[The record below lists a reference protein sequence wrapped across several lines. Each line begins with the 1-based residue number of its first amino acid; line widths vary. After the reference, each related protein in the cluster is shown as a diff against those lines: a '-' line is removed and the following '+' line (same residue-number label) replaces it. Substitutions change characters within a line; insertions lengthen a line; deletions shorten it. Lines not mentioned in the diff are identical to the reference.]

1 MSRDTQTV
9 TDEHK
14 LEARAAG
21 IKVDVKAWFSAER
34 TCVQWIHLAATA
46 GGLALAIMSSG
57 DAALWVTGA
66 LLLVPSIFFAAW
78 GGVQYWRRSRGMLT
92 PSEVCWPGPL
102 QDRVGPAV
110 AVGAVTVACVA
121 NTVIA
126 LYRAAAMRHEE
137 AAPSTSQVHSATMAL
152 CLCIV
157 AGLAAWCPAPPGLCR
172 AIFRPTDQV
181 VVVPLRA
188 EPRAWL
194 ANERTFLSWA
204 NSASTLSVV
213 AVGLTLASDAQPL
226 RLVALLLVA
235 PAAFFVLYAAI
246 THYRRVQQPEARAPG
261 ALVDWRGPLCLL
273 LVYSGAV
280 LGNLARTLMR
290 HFSATNDA
298 FDFSLVPP
306 S

>member
-1 MSRDTQTV
+1 MSHV
-9 TDEHK
+9 VSDEQK
-14 LEARAAG
+14 AEALACG
-21 IKVDVKAWFSAER
+21 IKIDMKAWFSAER

-57 DAALWVTGA
+57 DAMLWVTGA

-78 GGVQYWRRSRGMLT
+78 GGVQYWRRSRGMLA
-92 PSEVCWPGPL
+92 PSQISWPGPL
-102 QDRVGPAV
+102 QDRVGPAL
-110 AVGAVTVACVA
+110 AVGAITIACVA

-126 LYRAAAMRHEE
+126 LYRAAGMRHEDVTPSASQLKSTTLALTVCVV
-137 AAPSTSQVHSATMAL
+137 AA
-152 CLCIV
+152 
-157 AGLAAWCPAPPGLCR
+157 LAAWCPAPPGLCR
-172 AIFRPTDQV
+172 ALFMQSEQV

-204 NSASTLSVV
+204 NSASTLSVI
-213 AVGLTLASDAQPL
+213 AVGLTLATDAQPL

-235 PAAFFVLYAAI
+235 PAAFFVLYAAV
-246 THYRRVQQPEARAPG
+246 THYRRVQQLEARSPG

-273 LVYSGAV
+273 LVYTAAV
-280 LGNLARTLMR
+280 LGNLVRTLMR
-290 HFSATNDA
+290 HFDATSDT
-298 FDFSLVPP
+298 FDFGLVPP